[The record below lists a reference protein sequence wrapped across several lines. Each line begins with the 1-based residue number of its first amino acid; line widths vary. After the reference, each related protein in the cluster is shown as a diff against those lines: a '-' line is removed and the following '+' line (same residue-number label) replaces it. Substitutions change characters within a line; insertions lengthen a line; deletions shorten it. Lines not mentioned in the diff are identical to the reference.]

1 MVKTRSS
8 CDKLIKIEDDKD
20 NNLNIDENKS
30 KKRKRTQKTSYKE
43 IVEDDEVEDDEVED
57 DEENDDEEND
67 ENDEVEDDDDEENDD
82 EENDENDEVEDDD
95 DEDENE
101 EENDDEE
108 NDDEEN
114 DDEVDEVDDDDVD
127 NNKIGKSDNK
137 NIVIKS
143 IMSEVIKKTFKKQK
157 YDNGW
162 KKDLSK
168 NEIETLDIQYKK
180 ICDVINKVPTIKD
193 ILKTNMPF
201 KTKCNI
207 MEKYII
213 LENTEEDTFEYIMLK
228 NNINE
233 EINKYAKSNLSF
245 EKYSDIEEEIN
256 KAEFNDMPLK
266 YRILS
271 SEMPFHNKVV
281 VYNKFKH
288 LENLTDSNSE
298 HSKLM
303 NWIETA
309 LKIPTI
315 INNLPITITD
325 GNSKISEF
333 LFNTKTSLDKKIYGL
348 NNVKEQILFIINNMI
363 TNPNARG
370 LGMALVGPQGVGK
383 TEIVQVLAEAVK
395 LPFTQISLGG
405 SNDSSFLSGHN
416 YTYEGSCPGAIVT
429 SLIKM
434 KQLNGILFFDE
445 LDKISDTKNGNE
457 VSNIL
462 LHITDS
468 TQNEHF
474 KDKYLGN
481 EMSINLSNLWFVY
494 SMNYINNLDRT
505 LRDRIPIIKVDGY
518 SKSEKKEIAKLYLIP
533 KELKNLGISNSDIL
547 FSNEALTYIIDK
559 TDELYISETKDKEGK
574 SGVRQLKFMI
584 ANIIMK
590 LNMIKNC
597 VLEDGTFGNL
607 KLSYAINDFKLPFI
621 VEKCHID
628 KLDVLPKCDK
638 NNNLSM
644 YI

>member
-1 MVKTRSS
+1 MVETRASNCKVS
-8 CDKLIKIEDDKD
+8 KIEDDKD
-20 NNLNIDENKS
+20 NKLNIDENNTP
-30 KKRKRTQKTSYKE
+30 KRKRTQNVSYKE
-43 IVEDDEVEDDEVED
+43 TEQDKGEQDKGEED
-57 DEENDDEEND
+57 N
-67 ENDEVEDDDDEENDD
+67 DDDDEDYQVE
-82 EENDENDEVEDDD
+82 EDDD
-95 DEDENE
+95 DEDEDDDDNDD
-101 EENDDEE
+101 NDDDNDDNDDDDEE
-108 NDDEEN
+108 EEE
-114 DDEVDEVDDDDVD
+114 DD

-143 IMSEVIKKTFKKQK
+143 ILSEVIKKTFKKQK
-157 YDNGW
+157 LDNGW
-162 KKDLSK
+162 KKDLPK
-168 NEIETLDIQYKK
+168 KEIETLDIQYKK
-180 ICDVINKVPTIKD
+180 ICDVVNKVPTIKD

-201 KTKCNI
+201 KTKCSI

-213 LENTEEDTFEYIMLK
+213 LENTEEDTFDYIMLK
-228 NNINE
+228 NSINE

-245 EKYSDIEEEIN
+245 EKYTNIEEEIN

-271 SEMPFHNKVV
+271 SDMPFQNKVI

-288 LENLTDSNSE
+288 LENLTDANSE

-309 LKIPTI
+309 LKIPTLV
-315 INNLPITITD
+315 NNLPITITD
-325 GNSKISEF
+325 GNIKISEF
-333 LFNTKTSLDKKIYGL
+333 LFNIKTSLDKKIYGL

-405 SNDSSFLSGHN
+405 SNDSSFLAGHN

-429 SLIKM
+429 SVIKM
-434 KQLNGILFFDE
+434 KQLNGIVFFDE
-445 LDKISDTKNGNE
+445 LDKISDTKHGNE

-468 TQNEHF
+468 TQNENF

-481 EMSINLSNLWFVY
+481 EISINLSNLWFVY
-494 SMNYINNLDRT
+494 SLNYLDNLDRT

-518 SKSEKKEIAKLYLIP
+518 NKNEKKEIAKLYLIP

-559 TDELYISETKDKEGK
+559 TDELYISETKDRDGK

-607 KLSYAINDFKLPFI
+607 KLSYAITDFKLPFI

-628 KLDVLPKCDK
+628 KLDVLQKCDK

-644 YI
+644 YN

>member
-30 KKRKRTQKTSYKE
+30 KKRKRTQKSSYKE
-43 IVEDDEVEDDEVED
+43 IDDDDDDDDEVEDDEVEVEDDEDDEVEDDEVED
-57 DEENDDEEND
+57 DD
-67 ENDEVEDDDDEENDD
+67 ENEDEVE
-82 EENDENDEVEDDD
+82 EVEEDKDD
-95 DEDENE
+95 
-101 EENDDEE
+101 
-108 NDDEEN
+108 
-114 DDEVDEVDDDDVD
+114 
-127 NNKIGKSDNK
+127 K
-137 NIVIKS
+137 IKS
-143 IMSEVIKKTFKKQK
+143 ILSKVIEKTFKKQK

-168 NEIETLDIQYKK
+168 KEIETLDIQYKK

-213 LENTEEDTFEYIMLK
+213 LENTEEDTFEYILLK
-228 NNINE
+228 NSINE

-383 TEIVQVLAEAVK
+383 TEIIQVLAEAVK

-518 SKSEKKEIAKLYLIP
+518 SKNEKKEIAKLYLIP
-533 KELKNLGISNSDIL
+533 KELKNLGISNNDIL

-607 KLSYAINDFKLPFI
+607 KLSYAINDFKIPFI